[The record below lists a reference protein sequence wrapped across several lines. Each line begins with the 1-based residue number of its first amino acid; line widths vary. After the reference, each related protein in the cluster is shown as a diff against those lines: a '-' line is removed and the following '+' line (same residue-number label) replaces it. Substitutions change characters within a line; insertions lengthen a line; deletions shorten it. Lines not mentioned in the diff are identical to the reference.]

1 MNIPS
6 HEIQEFIDL
15 KTKEGVFPE
24 QIYLVLSEYIKSKS
38 ESGPNQTTDLFM
50 DMKNKSREQM
60 IEICVEDPQSIRYV
74 PKDLRKDE
82 RFLQSILFRFKS
94 EYKYDDCFYKPF
106 KGISRF
112 ILGYNKI
119 QSPVFNNR
127 TIIKKLL
134 EIDPL
139 GFKIA
144 SSERVCTDGDGN
156 LADIGTNINRD
167 KVWIIIAL
175 SGQKNPKQVLPYVH
189 ANIFNDLPFIRQLV
203 REERCNLRALL
214 DHAPITISNEQKTEF
229 QNDSEL
235 CISSVR
241 VDSSTFDLCSI
252 DLRSNRE
259 FVYDCID
266 AEEISCPGKDIF
278 PYMGEELKN
287 DANLF
292 RYAFQK
298 EIRRSTESSRNYGY
312 LEANEASDVF
322 QHMGD
327 SLRSDMIFLKSFIQD
342 YTKSWGPN
350 TKNDTFNLS
359 YLPREILDEEDFQE
373 HCISVHKK
381 YRVYFRE
388 NELESSKKRKI
399 SK

>member
-38 ESGPNQTTDLFM
+38 ESEPNQTTDLFM

-74 PKDLRKDE
+74 SEDLRKDVD
-82 RFLQSILFRFKS
+82 FLQSILFRFKS
-94 EYKYDDCFYKPF
+94 EYLYEYRYDGCGYEPF

-112 ILGYNKI
+112 FLGYNKI
-119 QSPVFNNR
+119 QSPVFTNK

-144 SSERVCTDGDGN
+144 SSELVCTDGDGN

-175 SGQKNPKQVLPYVH
+175 SGQKKPKQVLPYVH

-203 REERCNLRALL
+203 REERCDLSDLL

-241 VDSSTFDLCSI
+241 FHSSTFHLCSI

-259 FVYDCID
+259 FVYECID
-266 AEEISCPGKDIF
+266 AEVISCPGKNIF

-298 EIRRSTESSRNYGY
+298 EIRRSTNSSRNYGC
-312 LEANEASDVF
+312 LEAKKTPDVF
-322 QHMGD
+322 QHMGN

-342 YTKSWGPN
+342 YTKSLS
-350 TKNDTFNLS
+350 KNAVFNLS

-388 NELESSKKRKI
+388 KSSKKRKI

>member
-1 MNIPS
+1 MNVS
-6 HEIQEFIDL
+6 AHELQEYIDL

-50 DMKNKSREQM
+50 DMKKKSREQM

-74 PKDLRKDE
+74 SEDLRKDVD
-82 RFLQSILFRFKS
+82 FLQSILFRFKFVNLY
-94 EYKYDDCFYKPF
+94 EYDGCGYEPF
-106 KGISRF
+106 KGISKYL
-112 ILGYNKI
+112 LGYGKYP
-119 QSPVFNNR
+119 SPVFTNK
-127 TIIKKLL
+127 TIIVKLL

-139 GFKIA
+139 CFKIA
-144 SSERVCTDGDGN
+144 TTSLEVNSDGKGN
-156 LADIGTNINRD
+156 LLDHGTNINRD
-167 KVWIIIAL
+167 KVLIIIAL
-175 SGQKNPKQVLPYVH
+175 SGQSTTPSQVLPYVH
-189 ANIFNDLPFIRQLV
+189 ENIFNDLPFIRLLV
-203 REERCNLRALL
+203 REETCDLSDLL
-214 DHAPITISNEQKTEF
+214 DDAPISNEQKTEF

-241 VDSSTFDLCSI
+241 FHSSTFHLCSI

-259 FVYDCID
+259 FVYECID
-266 AEEISCPGKDIF
+266 AEVISCPGKNIF

-312 LEANEASDVF
+312 LEAYKAPDVF
-322 QHMGD
+322 QHMGY

-342 YTKSWGPN
+342 YTKSLS
-350 TKNDTFNLS
+350 KNAVFNLS

-381 YRVYFRE
+381 YDMFFSE
-388 NELESSKKRKI
+388 NDERA
-399 SK
+399 